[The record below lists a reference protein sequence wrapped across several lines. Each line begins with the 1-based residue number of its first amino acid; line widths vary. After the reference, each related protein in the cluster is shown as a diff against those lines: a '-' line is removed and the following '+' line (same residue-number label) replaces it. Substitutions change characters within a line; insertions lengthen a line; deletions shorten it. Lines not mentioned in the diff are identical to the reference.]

1 MGMKCSCVSEV
12 HMEEHGGAWGSCIIM
27 EKQGGGADKN
37 GWTPSPKVVELD
49 ESIPKHVLTFFF
61 ANWEKNKKYTGG
73 QRGGGEGGGC
83 PGKDKFRKT
92 L

>member
-1 MGMKCSCVSEV
+1 
-12 HMEEHGGAWGSCIIM
+12 MEEHGGAWGSCIIM

-61 ANWEKNKKYTGG
+61 ANWEKIKNIQGG
-73 QRGGGEGGGC
+73 KGVGGRGGM
-83 PGKDKFRKT
+83 PRKKQI
-92 L
+92 